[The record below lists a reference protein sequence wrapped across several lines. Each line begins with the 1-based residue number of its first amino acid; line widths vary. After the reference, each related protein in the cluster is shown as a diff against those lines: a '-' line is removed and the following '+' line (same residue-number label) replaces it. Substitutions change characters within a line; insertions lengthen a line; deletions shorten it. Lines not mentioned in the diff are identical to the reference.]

1 MRSIVAGRDVGLE
14 LTVIDLA
21 HRGHRH
27 LRDEFVGHGLDI
39 FGQLLGAH
47 PLQLPHHL
55 LFLGRGVR
63 LEHDV
68 DEGQTALHMI
78 LVGAAHHRA
87 LMDSRVAAD
96 DIFDHRGED
105 LEAVVADDEALD
117 AGVEEDEAVL
127 IQIADVAGVHPD
139 AAIGVAAE
147 AVRLSVASEEVE
159 VSEEAEVLAAAASEE
174 EWAEAAVPAPGS
186 KTRNNQIINFNKKT
200 RNMKKSIIIILAV
213 VAILV
218 IWAVSVYNGLVTMDE
233 NVSGQWANVETQYQR
248 RADLIPN
255 LVNTVKGYA
264 THEKETLEGVVA
276 ARSQATQIKVD
287 AADLTPEKLA
297 QYQKAQGAVTSALGK
312 LLAITENYPDL
323 KANQNFL
330 ELQAQLEGTEN
341 RINVARKNFN
351 DAAQAYNTNIRRFPK
366 NIFAGMFGFD
376 KKAYFEAEEGSE
388 KAPKVEF

>member
-1 MRSIVAGRDVGLE
+1 
-14 LTVIDLA
+14 
-21 HRGHRH
+21 
-27 LRDEFVGHGLDI
+27 
-39 FGQLLGAH
+39 
-47 PLQLPHHL
+47 
-55 LFLGRGVR
+55 
-63 LEHDV
+63 
-68 DEGQTALHMI
+68 
-78 LVGAAHHRA
+78 
-87 LMDSRVAAD
+87 
-96 DIFDHRGED
+96 
-105 LEAVVADDEALD
+105 
-117 AGVEEDEAVL
+117 
-127 IQIADVAGVHPD
+127 
-139 AAIGVAAE
+139 
-147 AVRLSVASEEVE
+147 
-159 VSEEAEVLAAAASEE
+159 
-174 EWAEAAVPAPGS
+174 
-186 KTRNNQIINFNKKT
+186 
-200 RNMKKSIIIILAV
+200 MKKSIIIILAV

-218 IWAVSVYNGLVTMDE
+218 FWAVSVYNGLVTMDE

-287 AADLTPEKLA
+287 AA
-297 QYQKAQGAVTSALGK
+297 VTSALGK

-366 NIFAGMFGFD
+366 SIFAGMFGFD